1 MGKVAPLAAALG
13 LQRLQTLGSTD
24 RTHATRLAAT
34 LATFRRRLSNAEG
47 RQRGTG
53 NTVHPST
60 RPAGH
65 PQERPMNAL
74 ADLLPLAP
82 LDMRHPAFRH
92 HTHALLHEDFAL
104 TKVCVATRRT
114 GT

>member
-1 MGKVAPLAAALG
+1 
-13 LQRLQTLGSTD
+13 
-24 RTHATRLAAT
+24 
-34 LATFRRRLSNAEG
+34 
-47 RQRGTG
+47 
-53 NTVHPST
+53 
-60 RPAGH
+60 
-65 PQERPMNAL
+65 MNAL